1 MRAFACLLA
10 FSLATP
16 FLAKLQEER
25 SPLCEQ
31 GECDEVQ
38 LLQAEKLQQLRASTG
53 APSSMASAALEVV
66 WQVLTSAA
74 GWWMQ
79 RHDLGARVDL
89 RPMQRQFPYV
99 PAEGRQFWMYATA
112 TTCPVEVLEQWPK
125 GFDNPDC
132 EKFAPGENKVSV
144 FVDSTRPSIQALKWL
159 GKVIPLLEEAKW
171 YQGLIKGLERW
182 TVGNHKGFV
191 ATDDTLKAI
200 IVSVSGTG
208 MVTNLGFFADVLA
221 DTNANSLY
229 GLECPILQIQKKLK
243 FVPYIKKLPGLY
255 HRGFCWFYNMM
266 VLYTSY
272 QTDLIT
278 AVKANPSYDVIF
290 AGHSLGGAAITLAAA
305 DYLHRIRPELTKK
318 GSSVVDYIEAAVCD
332 DCAFPESSSIPS
344 GVPATGHVLL
354 YTYGSPRAGS
364 PSSAD
369 YLHARLDASYRVTR
383 NGDPVPLLMMCQ
395 RQESDRQACTPAEEN
410 PYHVGQE
417 VYYPH
422 ENGTHY
428 MCNGLGEDPKCAD
441 SRSIEHGYTFE
452 EFAYGFGNIHTA
464 YYGMGPWAYLP
475 PTQRWCCSD

>member
-1 MRAFACLLA
+1 MSQPNPAKPRSVIFARRVLFFLLKIHPDPKVPC
-10 FSLATP
+10 F
-16 FLAKLQEER
+16 FLHSSTKSHVPHPPSRR
-25 SPLCEQ
+25 SPLDPF
-31 GECDEVQ
+31 GLPPLGFGSPV
-38 LLQAEKLQQLRASTG
+38 KLPLR
-53 APSSMASAALEVV
+53 SSR
-66 WQVLTSAA
+66 
-74 GWWMQ
+74 MQ

-290 AGHSLGGAAITLAAA
+290 AGHSLGGL
-305 DYLHRIRPELTKK
+305 
-318 GSSVVDYIEAAVCD
+318 
-332 DCAFPESSSIPS
+332 
-344 GVPATGHVLL
+344 
-354 YTYGSPRAGS
+354 
-364 PSSAD
+364 
-369 YLHARLDASYRVTR
+369 
-383 NGDPVPLLMMCQ
+383 
-395 RQESDRQACTPAEEN
+395 
-410 PYHVGQE
+410 
-417 VYYPH
+417 
-422 ENGTHY
+422 
-428 MCNGLGEDPKCAD
+428 
-441 SRSIEHGYTFE
+441 
-452 EFAYGFGNIHTA
+452 
-464 YYGMGPWAYLP
+464 
-475 PTQRWCCSD
+475 